1 MAAKR
6 VTLHARFL
14 ALLPRI
20 HTHAHIIFRDIAC
33 PNRKADLIAELITL
47 AWLWFVRLAKR
58 GKAVED
64 FIVTYC
70 RLLAKAVKSGRKLVG
85 MVKSTNVVNGH
96 AQQRFGF
103 NVQSLPMSTRAGHED
118 LYGAVNGQRLHDAY
132 EERLRD
138 NTITPIPRSGPVPY
152 RLS

>member
-1 MAAKR
+1 LCQGGPLQSANGSPVEAIPVKEVVSMAAKS
-6 VTLHARFL
+6 LPARFL

-20 HTHAHIIFRDIAC
+20 QTHALIVFRDVVC
-33 PNRKADLIAELITL
+33 PQRRADLIAEMIAL

-64 FIVTYC
+64 FVVTFC

-85 MVKSTNVVNGH
+85 MEKAKDVLNRH

-103 NVQSLPMSTRAGHED
+103 KVESLPLSTRACHED
-118 LYGAVNGQRLHDAY
+118 LYGVVNGQRLHDA
-132 EERLRD
+132 
-138 NTITPIPRSGPVPY
+138 
-152 RLS
+152 